1 MFLRLSFAIVALASI
16 FFTCVYCSNN
26 RINNKAFLAIVIFE
40 FFVFIAIEYQIW
52 GNWNIS
58 LFNTGVF

>member
-52 GNWNIS
+52 GN
-58 LFNTGVF
+58 